1 MALTLT
7 DLTAFTEQYIV
18 ERTTDVIFKESPLL
32 ARMLARRRMRFQGG
46 TYIQRPLMYQQLNG
60 DWFGK
65 GDDLNIA
72 YVTTDTAVTV
82 AIKTVYVNISLY
94 FIDNILNRGPQAAF
108 SIVESKFANASM
120 TMAKLI
126 ATGLYQD
133 GQSSVAPPFTG
144 ALSGT
149 KSLDGLLAWVDDG
162 NNSGGYTTAT
172 DLTKSFTSVGG
183 QTRSDFFTT
192 APSFTGATTPNTA
205 IQGLNA
211 YTNRSFTP
219 FTLNDVN
226 TAYGNAWF
234 GRDFPDLICCTQT
247 GYNRMWNSIQPL
259 QRYNMDASSTDVGKI
274 GFNAFQF
281 NASTVVVD
289 KYMPTDGVNGM
300 MLGLNTNYLELYSSD
315 AKSAQFGFTGFKE
328 AQQSLDVAGQFVWA
342 GNLICANPRTNF
354 KEVGPVLYP

>member
-1 MALTLT
+1 MALSLS
-7 DLTAFTEQYIV
+7 DLTAYTEQYIV

-32 ARMLARRRMRFQGG
+32 ARMLSRRRMRFAGG
-46 TYIQRPLMYQQLNG
+46 TYIQRPLMYASLNG
-60 DWFGK
+60 GWFGK
-65 GDDLNIA
+65 GDTMNIA

-82 AIKTVYVNISLY
+82 NIKTVYVNITLY

-120 TMAKLI
+120 TMAQLI
-126 ATGLYQD
+126 ATALYQD

-162 NNSGGYTTAT
+162 NNSNSYPSAT
-172 DLTKSFTSVGG
+172 DLTKAFTSVGG

-192 APSFTGATTPNTA
+192 APVFSGATTPATA
-205 IQGLNA
+205 IQGLNS

-219 FTLNDVN
+219 FTLNEIN

-234 GRDFPDLICCTQT
+234 GRDFPDLIVCTQT
-247 GYNRMWNSIQPL
+247 GYNRMWNAIQPL
-259 QRYNMDASSTDVGKI
+259 QRYNMDASGSDVGKI

-289 KYMPTDGVNGM
+289 KYMPNDGTNGAM
-300 MLGLNTNYLELYSSD
+300 FGLNTNYLELYSSD

-342 GNLICANPRTNF
+342 GDLIVSNPRTCF
-354 KEVGPVLYP
+354 KEVGPVLL

>member
-1 MALTLT
+1 MALSLS

-32 ARMLARRRMRFQGG
+32 ARMLGRRRMRFAGG
-46 TYIQRPLMYQQLNG
+46 TYIQRPLMYAQLNG

-65 GDDLNIA
+65 GDVMNIA

-82 AIKTVYVNISLY
+82 NMKTVYVNVSLY

-126 ATGLYQD
+126 ATALYQD
-133 GQSSVAPPFTG
+133 GQSSVAPPFTT

-149 KSLDGLLAWVDDG
+149 KSLDGLLAWIDDG
-162 NNSGGYTTAT
+162 NNSGSYTTNT
-172 DLTKSFTSVGG
+172 DSTKSFTSVGG

-192 APSFTGATTPNTA
+192 APSFTGATTPSTA

-234 GRDFPDLICCTQT
+234 GRDFPDLITTTQT
-247 GYNRMWNSIQPL
+247 GYNRMWNAIQPL
-259 QRYNMDASSTDVGKI
+259 QRYNMEGSGTDVGKI

-289 KYMPTDGVNGM
+289 KYIPSDGTNGVM
-300 MLGLNTNYLELYSSD
+300 FGLNTNYLELYSSD

-342 GNLICANPRTNF
+342 GNLIGANPRTSF
-354 KEVGPVLYP
+354 KLVGPVLL